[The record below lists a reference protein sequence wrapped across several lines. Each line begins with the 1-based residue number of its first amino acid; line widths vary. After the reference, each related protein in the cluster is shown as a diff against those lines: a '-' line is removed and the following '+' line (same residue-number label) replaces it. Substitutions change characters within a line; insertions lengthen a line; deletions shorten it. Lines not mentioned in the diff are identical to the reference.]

1 MIGASEV
8 RFFLFSHNPVAT
20 PFNVLCEMQDFEG
33 VLFREF
39 DMKRIFTNAYGKN
52 FLGQAPDWYKFTIL
66 GFLIANPIL
75 LYTAGAYVT
84 GWILVI
90 EFIFTLAM
98 ALKCY
103 PLQPGGL
110 LAIQAVFIGMTTP
123 AKVLHEVEI
132 NLDVILLLMFMVAG
146 IYFMQSMLLFLFTK
160 LMVHVRSKLALS
172 LLFSITSAVLSAFL
186 DALTVTA
193 VIIAVAVGFYSIYHR
208 VASGKEFHDEHN
220 HLTDEE
226 VHQLNRDE
234 LNQFRAFLRS
244 LLMHAAVGT
253 ALGGV
258 MTLVGE
264 PQNIVIA
271 KQAGWSFIEFFIRM
285 SPITI
290 PVFFTGLLTVVV
302 LEKTKIFGYG
312 QVLPAKVYH
321 ILCDYDA
328 YESAKMTKEDKA
340 KLVIQGIMA
349 VWLVIGLMFHL
360 AAVGLIGLSVI
371 ILTTAFTGVIE
382 EHSIGKA
389 FEEALPFTSLLVVF
403 F

>member
-1 MIGASEV
+1 
-8 RFFLFSHNPVAT
+8 
-20 PFNVLCEMQDFEG
+20 
-33 VLFREF
+33 
-39 DMKRIFTNAYGKN
+39 MKRIFTNAYGKN

-75 LYTAGAYVT
+75 LYTAGAYAT

-123 AKVLHEVEI
+123 AKVYHEVQV

-172 LLFSITSAVLSAFL
+172 LMFSITSAVLSAFL

-389 FEEALPFTSLLVVF
+389 FEEALP
-403 F
+403 